1 MLLQKSYNVIKIVT
15 MKKYLLISLCFVA
28 GSMLAAE
35 TAYVGMKL
43 TGETTASATNFKIRL
58 TEDDAYTHGYDDGAD
73 AEILSLN
80 PSNSQSVFLFA
91 MVDTKRCSSIYDN
104 LVKDLHVGF
113 QTNRVDNKYSITFTT
128 VEGRS
133 LKFYDAANDSTFLIT
148 SNNQVYSFEVNASNY
163 PAYVAGTNML
173 IEDRFIIE
181 PVFEFKVCVTFDQI
195 EIYDNPSKDNIVVT
209 DMEGTTVKDEP
220 YSGRAQVISMTDQ
233 PSGHYFLTVNGE
245 TYEFCNKPQ
254 PKE

>member
-1 MLLQKSYNVIKIVT
+1 

-28 GSMLAAE
+28 GTMLATE

-128 VEGRS
+128 VEGRK

-181 PVFEFKVCVTFDQI
+181 PVFAFQVCAYKDYV
-195 EIYDNPSKDNIVVT
+195 EITGNEGTDNIVIT
-209 DMEGTTVKDEP
+209 NMAGDTVVNVAPKMGVQTIDLSGKD
-220 YSGRAQVISMTDQ
+220 A
-233 PSGHYFLTVNGE
+233 GHYVLTVNG
-245 TYEFCNKPQ
+245 TDYEFCNKPVSNN
-254 PKE
+254 